1 MDREQVKHDLNM
13 LAFWFTILTL
23 QFNFMDVLCD
33 HAVHDRDHQGEYH
46 LLHVLG
52 PQQVELILSFIPG
65 STLRTSI
72 LSSVVDYFSEL
83 LRIKVFRIS
92 TWSLFLLIIRN
103 LSLVC
108 VLLILLETRCSLGLG
123 FSQAVALGSNCI
135 CFLIIVHY
143 EYEIIKY

>member
-1 MDREQVKHDLNM
+1 M

-83 LRIKVFRIS
+83 LRIKVFRIL
-92 TWSLFLLIIRN
+92 TWSLFFLIIRN
-103 LSLVC
+103 LSLVY
-108 VLLILLETRCSLGLG
+108 VLLILLETCCSLGLG
-123 FSQAVALGSNCI
+123 FS
-135 CFLIIVHY
+135 
-143 EYEIIKY
+143 